1 MNYFAR
7 NDNSGTSLRTLNLK
21 QPCSKCCLLQIIL
34 IMLDNGSLKKSSFLV
49 ARPLRKNNFFKAEI
63 KIPLKNVATRLEVG
77 GGGYGLSGRATK
89 KKIFFAASPRQA
101 YKRYFETGNVP
112 IIHSVFPSLMLR
124 FVFRH
129 PV

>member
-1 MNYFAR
+1 MNNFAR

-63 KIPLKNVATRLEVG
+63 KIPLKNVATKLEG
-77 GGGYGLSGRATK
+77 GGGGGKALVAGPQK
-89 KKIFFAASPRQA
+89 KELHFFAASLS
-101 YKRYFETGNVP
+101 KGDK
-112 IIHSVFPSLMLR
+112 
-124 FVFRH
+124 
-129 PV
+129 